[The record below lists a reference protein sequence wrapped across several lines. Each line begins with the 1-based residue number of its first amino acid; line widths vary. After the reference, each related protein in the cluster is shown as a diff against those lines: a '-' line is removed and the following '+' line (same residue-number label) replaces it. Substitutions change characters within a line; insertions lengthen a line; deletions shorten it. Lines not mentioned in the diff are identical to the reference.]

1 MTKKYIFMFGSLII
15 ALGLVIAA
23 LVTGDDIV
31 TYLMI
36 FFCVGLGLA
45 LLRLV
50 VNGAIKKMKGKSIW
64 TKLLFFAVL
73 LGFGLPFQNWF
84 RKDVIFAMDSDY
96 IVRCIIITVMGII
109 FMTFLFGMLFNKKS
123 QPAVEVDVD

>member
-1 MTKKYIFMFGSLII
+1 MNKKYIFMFGSLII
-15 ALGLVIAA
+15 TIGLILAAVI
-23 LVTGDDIV
+23 TNDDIV
-31 TYLMI
+31 SYLMI

-45 LLRLV
+45 LLRLL
-50 VNGAIKKMKGKSIW
+50 VNSAIKKMKGKSIW

-96 IVRCIIITVMGII
+96 ILRCILITVMGVI
-109 FMTFLFGMLFNKKS
+109 FMTFLFGMLLAKKR
-123 QPAVEVDVD
+123 QTQVEIVE

>member
-1 MTKKYIFMFGSLII
+1 MNKKYIFMFGSLII
-15 ALGLVIAA
+15 TIGLILAAVI
-23 LVTGDDIV
+23 TNDDIV
-31 TYLMI
+31 SYLMI

-45 LLRLV
+45 LLRLL
-50 VNGAIKKMKGKSIW
+50 VNSAIKKMKRKSIW

-96 IVRCIIITVMGII
+96 ILRCIVITVMGVI
-109 FMTFLFGMLFNKKS
+109 FMTFLFGMLLAKKR
-123 QPAVEVDVD
+123 QTQVEIVE

>member
-1 MTKKYIFMFGSLII
+1 MNKKYIFMFGSLII
-15 ALGLVIAA
+15 TIGLILAAVI
-23 LVTGDDIV
+23 TNDDIV
-31 TYLMI
+31 SYLMI

-45 LLRLV
+45 LLRLL
-50 VNGAIKKMKGKSIW
+50 VNSAIKKMKGKSIW

-96 IVRCIIITVMGII
+96 ILRCIVITVMGVI
-109 FMTFLFGMLFNKKS
+109 FMTFLFGMLLAKKR
-123 QPAVEVDVD
+123 QTQVEIIE

>member
-1 MTKKYIFMFGSLII
+1 MNKKYIFMFGSLII
-15 ALGLVIAA
+15 AIGLILAAVI
-23 LVTGDDIV
+23 TNDDIV
-31 TYLMI
+31 SYLMI

-45 LLRLV
+45 LLRLL
-50 VNGAIKKMKGKSIW
+50 VNSAIKKMKGKSIW

-96 IVRCIIITVMGII
+96 ILRCIVITVMGVI
-109 FMTFLFGMLFNKKS
+109 FMTFLFGMLLAKKR
-123 QPAVEVDVD
+123 QTQVEIVE

>member
-1 MTKKYIFMFGSLII
+1 MNKKYIFMFGSLII
-15 ALGLVIAA
+15 TIGLILAAVI
-23 LVTGDDIV
+23 TNDDIV
-31 TYLMI
+31 SYLMI

-45 LLRLV
+45 LLRLL
-50 VNGAIKKMKGKSIW
+50 VNSAIKKMKGKSIW

-96 IVRCIIITVMGII
+96 ILRCIVITVMGVI
-109 FMTFLFGMLFNKKS
+109 FMTFLFGMLLAKKR
-123 QPAVEVDVD
+123 QTQVEIVE

>member
-23 LVTGDDIV
+23 LVTKDDIV
-31 TYLMI
+31 TYLII
-36 FFCVGLGLA
+36 FFGIGLALA
-45 LLRLV
+45 LLRIF
-50 VNGAIKKMKGKSIW
+50 VNNSIKKMKGKSIW

>member
-23 LVTGDDIV
+23 LVTNDDIV
-31 TYLMI
+31 TYLII
-36 FFCVGLGLA
+36 FFGIGLALA
-45 LLRLV
+45 LLRIF
-50 VNGAIKKMKGKSIW
+50 VNNSIKKMKGKSNW

-109 FMTFLFGMLFNKKS
+109 FMTFLFGMLFNKKI
-123 QPAVEVDVD
+123 QTPVENR

>member
-1 MTKKYIFMFGSLII
+1 MFGSLII
-15 ALGLVIAA
+15 TIGLILAAVI
-23 LVTGDDIV
+23 TNDDIV
-31 TYLMI
+31 SYLMI

-45 LLRLV
+45 LLRLL
-50 VNGAIKKMKGKSIW
+50 VNSAIKKMKRKSIW

-96 IVRCIIITVMGII
+96 ILRCIVITVMGVI
-109 FMTFLFGMLFNKKS
+109 FMTFLFGMLLAKKR
-123 QPAVEVDVD
+123 QTQVEIVE

>member
-1 MTKKYIFMFGSLII
+1 MFGSLII

-23 LVTGDDIV
+23 LVTNDDIV
-31 TYLMI
+31 TYLII
-36 FFCVGLGLA
+36 FFGIGLALA
-45 LLRLV
+45 LLRIF
-50 VNGAIKKMKGKSIW
+50 VNNSIKKMKGKSIW

-123 QPAVEVDVD
+123 QTQVEVDK